1 MIGDGHQARQQPE
14 DTAER
19 RITWWQRA
27 LRWVAWLTFL
37 GLAIWKSGS
46 ATVGEVFKD
55 IGIFIED
62 WIVERTFRLYD
73 AELENTHAYALFI
86 LLLPGLLLLWF
97 NLVPLLNR
105 GSEFQVDPDGSVSV
119 RRGERREPLMDY
131 QYSTVEADGTTISS
145 RHLLTARLPSRCR
158 SIACS
163 PGSTGHGSTARSAP
177 SSSGGCFP
185 AAASRSRHRRR
196 AAALAPD
203 ESKSSALGQT

>member
-46 ATVGEVFKD
+46 AAVGEVFKD
-55 IGIFIED
+55 IGIFIEG

-86 LLLPGLLLLWF
+86 LLLPGLLLL
-97 NLVPLLNR
+97 
-105 GSEFQVDPDGSVSV
+105 
-119 RRGERREPLMDY
+119 
-131 QYSTVEADGTTISS
+131 
-145 RHLLTARLPSRCR
+145 
-158 SIACS
+158 
-163 PGSTGHGSTARSAP
+163 
-177 SSSGGCFP
+177 
-185 AAASRSRHRRR
+185 
-196 AAALAPD
+196 
-203 ESKSSALGQT
+203 